1 MRNLTEVSLKNRTLV
16 WYFIIVTA
24 IGGVLSY
31 FQLGRMEDPN
41 FTIRQ
46 MVVTAAWPG
55 ATAQEMEEQVTDKLE
70 KRLQDTPHLKNIK
83 SENRA
88 GQTVIYVELDDAIA
102 KDDIRTTWRD
112 VRNFCEDIRKDLPE
126 GVYGPYYNDRFDD
139 VFGTIYAVTGEGYS
153 YEELRQYAEKTRRM
167 LLNVPSVQK
176 VELIGE
182 QKEKIYVELDTMKLS
197 ELGISPQVI
206 SNALKTQ
213 NEMTAAAMVDTDSSN
228 VYLRLSGQYEDVN
241 AIAETPISAGGRN
254 FRLGDIAKVTRKA
267 SDPAENKMFFNGQ
280 PAIGIA
286 VSMEDGGN
294 ILDLGDNLKKQITAI
309 QAEVPAGVE
318 IQQVANQSEVVRD
331 SINEFIKTLLEAI
344 VIVLAV
350 SFLSLGWR
358 TGMVVA
364 CCIPLVLCGVFI
376 CMYILG
382 IDFHKVSLGA
392 LIIALGLLV
401 DDAIIAVEMMSVKL
415 EAGMNRF
422 DAACFAFKA
431 TAKPMLTG
439 TLITCAGFIPVA
451 FSEGMASEFCSAL
464 FPVIGIALVLSW
476 IVSVMVAPLLGTY
489 MIKAKPK
496 VDSAGEINPYQSR
509 FYVEFRKVL
518 CFFLSHRRLVLVGTV
533 VLFVLSLVMMPHIRQ
548 EFFPTSTR
556 PEVLMEL
563 KLSDGASMEASQQV
577 ADRMSQFLQQH
588 EDLLENYSY
597 YVGRYAPRFVLTVD
611 PKADAD
617 NVTNFVIVTKDVK
630 AREALAKDL
639 QQAFN
644 EEFSDVRAKLQYI
657 QTGPPTDYPVM
668 LRVRGYS
675 PEQAKTIA
683 HKVEQIVAADS
694 NNYNVHLDWNA
705 KSKVVKLE
713 LDQDKLKSLGL
724 SAQAVKQMIYT
735 EVTGAKAAQFYNG
748 DRTLDI
754 TLRLSVADREDLG
767 KLGSLPIYLGS
778 AGYVPLEQ
786 IAKISYGAEDGLV
799 KRRNLMPTVTVQA
812 EVHSGT
818 ANDATKKAYEA
829 TRELREDLP
838 FGCSIEPA
846 GALEDSHTASQHL
859 LAPVPAMLFVIM
871 TLLMFQLDSGKQ
883 MLLTLLTAPLGLIGV
898 VWGMLLTDSAMGF
911 VAELGILALF
921 GMIIRNSVILIDQ
934 IKKHLAEGESPYDA
948 VVDSAILRFR
958 PIMLTA
964 AAAILGML
972 PLMVSKFWGPMAV
985 AIASGLLV
993 ATILTLLVLPTMYVV
1008 AYRVPHEDKC
1018 D

>member
-16 WYFIIVTA
+16 WYFIIITA

-88 GQTVIYVELDDAIA
+88 GQAVIYVELDDTIA
-102 KDDIRTTWRD
+102 KKDIRPTWRD
-112 VRNFCEDIRKDLPE
+112 VRNFCEDIKKDLPE

-228 VYLRLSGQYEDVN
+228 VYLRLSGQFEDVKAIEEMPIN
-241 AIAETPISAGGRN
+241 ANGRN
-254 FRLGDIAKVTRKA
+254 FRLGDIAKVSRKA
-267 SDPAENKMFFNGQ
+267 SDPAESKMFFDGQ

-294 ILDLGDNLKKQITAI
+294 ILDLGKNLKKQVTAI
-309 QAEVPAGVE
+309 QAEVPVGVE

-331 SINEFIKTLLEAI
+331 SINEFIKTLMEAI

-376 CMYILG
+376 FMYILG
-382 IDFHKVSLGA
+382 IDFHKVSLGS

-451 FSEGMASEFCSAL
+451 FSKGMASEFCSAL

-489 MIKAKPK
+489 MIKVQPK
-496 VDSAGEINPYQSR
+496 VDASGEINPYQSR

-518 CFFLSHRRLVLVGTV
+518 RFFLTHRQLVLVGTV
-533 VLFVLSLVMMPHIRQ
+533 ALFVVSLVMMPHIRQ

-563 KLSDGASMEASQQV
+563 KLPEGASMEASQQV
-577 ADRMSQFLQQH
+577 ADRMSRFLQQH

-597 YVGRYAPRFVLTVD
+597 YVGQYSPRFVLTVD
-611 PKADAD
+611 PKAAAD

-630 AREALAKDL
+630 AREALAKEL

-644 EEFSDVRAKLQYI
+644 EDFSDVRAKLQYL
-657 QTGPPTDYPVM
+657 QTGPPADYPVM
-668 LRVRGYS
+668 LRVKAYS
-675 PEQAKTIA
+675 PEQAKNIA

-694 NNYNVHLDWNA
+694 NNYNVHLDWND

-724 SAQAVKQMIYT
+724 SAQSVKQMIYT

-754 TLRLSVADREDLG
+754 TLRLSVADRDDLG

-786 IAKISYGAEDGLV
+786 FAKISYGAEDGLI

-812 EVHSGT
+812 DVHSGT

-829 TRELREDLP
+829 TKELREDLP

-846 GALEDSHTASQHL
+846 GAMEDSSTASKHL
-859 LAPVPAMLFVIM
+859 LAPVPAMVFVIM

-883 MLLTLLTAPLGLIGV
+883 MVLTLLTAPLGLIGV

-934 IKKHLAEGESPYDA
+934 IKKHIAEGESPYDA

-972 PLMVSKFWGPMAV
+972 PLMVSTFWGPMAV

-993 ATILTLLVLPTMYVV
+993 ATILTLLVLPTMYAV
-1008 AYRVPHEDKC
+1008 AYKVPNEDKC